1 MPIYEEET
9 KENLSRELNIVSA
22 FESCSGLIGNANA
35 TGGADKG
42 GVSNRATT
50 HFGTTYNG
58 EEEEEEEEIS
68 VFMNP
73 LSPHAPFLPFLPF
86 FCLLQQMGAISP
98 GVQPLPLGSADEL
111 VKRPRVRLLRGAL
124 TGLIAGHLSRR
135 LPPPPPPPS
144 SASHTR
150 ER

>member
-1 MPIYEEET
+1 MEETEREGGREKDPKKLLIFSPHSFLPFTKSFSPSFPPNDACLLSVPIYEEET

-35 TGGADKG
+35 TGGKDKV

-58 EEEEEEEEIS
+58 GGGGEIS

-73 LSPHAPFLPFLPF
+73 LSPHA
-86 FCLLQQMGAISP
+86 
-98 GVQPLPLGSADEL
+98 
-111 VKRPRVRLLRGAL
+111 
-124 TGLIAGHLSRR
+124 
-135 LPPPPPPPS
+135 LPPLFLS
-144 SASHTR
+144 VATNGGHQSR
-150 ER
+150 G